1 MERLTVLNGII
12 QETTAHVMSSFDRWH
27 ARYKVTSVYTREGLP
42 HTYAGGEQ
50 IGRILFDLIRVSG
63 SRANTDAFR
72 ISGFRGYEILEN
84 VWRIPFMHRLLY
96 PRIAFHKSRA
106 KLWKSQVVDV
116 SAKIVVLEK
125 C

>member
-42 HTYAGGEQ
+42 HAYAGGEQ
-50 IGRILFDLIRVSG
+50 IDRILFDLIRVSG

-72 ISGFRGYEILEN
+72 ISGFRGYEILAN
-84 VWRIPFMHRLLY
+84 VWRLPFMHRLLY